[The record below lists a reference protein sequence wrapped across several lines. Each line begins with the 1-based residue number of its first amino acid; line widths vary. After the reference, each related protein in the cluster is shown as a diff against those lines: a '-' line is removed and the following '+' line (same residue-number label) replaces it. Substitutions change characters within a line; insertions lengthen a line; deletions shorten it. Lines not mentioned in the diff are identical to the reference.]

1 MMDRIDPKVL
11 IGGILG
17 LVLVGLLSYY
27 LFVIRPVDEEA
38 KRLTI
43 QLEQALRDRDSYQT
57 QLNDKKSRLTTVSD
71 EIQRLKL
78 FDLRA
83 ETAFDA
89 ALANRS
95 NLGLIA
101 LSEIL
106 QRNAITIESLTPGP
120 IDQNP
125 ITIQQQPSGGVL
137 HRRYLIK
144 AQGRYQDVQTAFSAF
159 KDLPPALDI
168 DYYDIQYVGADG
180 NRARVYFEIGFGFN
194 FLVTNEQFTLFAEM
208 ASASLAAASA
218 SFTFPGEASGTIGAP
233 ALPPALNQAPPA
245 SNQVAPPIMPQA
257 TPASPQSEVSRLRW
271 HALVDWLDPAA
282 HAGPLQVAQAPGAK
296 PSPKPGQVLKA
307 YTFSVD
313 KGVSLGRAEPFLPL
327 GPARE
332 APVKLGKPISPVKPV
347 AAPLPEAAVLAV
359 LLSNDGPATA
369 LLQYGNERMRVRPG
383 SLLTGGAQVAAIG
396 RDFVLIRYQGT
407 LHRIGLQTDSM
418 SHFNPPSM
426 PAQAAPT
433 SMATPRP
440 LPVPDVPRVPTVQ
453 GP

>member
-1 MMDRIDPKVL
+1 MMERIDPKVL
-11 IGGILG
+11 LAAGLG
-17 LVLVGLLSYY
+17 VVVVALLSYY
-27 LFVIRPVDEEA
+27 LVAIRPVNEEA
-38 KRLTI
+38 TRLRA
-43 QLEQALRDRDSYQT
+43 QLEAAVNARDAYQAQIS
-57 QLNDKKSRLTTVSD
+57 DKKSRLTTVSD

-78 FDLRA
+78 FDLRT
-83 ETAFDA
+83 EQAFDA

-120 IDQNP
+120 VDQQK
-125 ITIQQQPSGGVL
+125 ITIQQVTNSGVL
-137 HRRYLIK
+137 HKRYTIR
-144 AQGRYQDVQTAFSAF
+144 AQGRYQDVQTAFSSF
-159 KDLPPALDI
+159 KSLPPALDI
-168 DYYDIQYVGADG
+168 DYYDIQYVGAEG
-180 NRARVYFEIGFGFN
+180 NRARVQFEIGFGFN
-194 FLVTNEQFTLFAEM
+194 FLVTTQQLDQFAEM

-218 SFTFPGEASGTIGAP
+218 SLPFTFPGDTPAGGAAASGA
-233 ALPPALNQAPPA
+233 
-245 SNQVAPPIMPQA
+245 VAPQA
-257 TPASPQSEVSRLRW
+257 EPASPSAQVSTGASW
-271 HALVDWLDPAA
+271 FSGLVAWLDPVAEAA
-282 HAGPLQVAQAPGAK
+282 PTAPAK
-296 PSPKPGQVLKA
+296 PPAPQPSAKPDQALRA

-332 APVKLGKPISPVKPV
+332 NPVMLSKPIVPAKA
-347 AAPLPEAAVLAV
+347 AAPLPQASVLAV

-407 LHRIGLQTDSM
+407 LRRVGLQSESM
-418 SHFNPPSM
+418 PVFNAPNPP
-426 PAQAAPT
+426 ADT
-433 SMATPRP
+433 TTPRP
-440 LPVPDVPRVPTVQ
+440 LPMPDIPRVPTVQ